1 MPQTI
6 IRKTLAAKVM
16 VTPLPTQRWA
26 PLGVALALAEA
37 EVGRAAV
44 PHAPAE
50 GHGDHQQGED
60 HPRGGVAQVPQLTV
74 ADEDLIDDVV
84 QSADEQ
90 RQDAGQGEGA
100 QQFSQVVSARMRC
113 VRVP

>member
-1 MPQTI
+1 M
-6 IRKTLAAKVM
+6 
-16 VTPLPTQRWA
+16 PLPHA
-26 PLGVALALAEA
+26 PGGRSGRRPCLAEA

-60 HPRGGVAQVPQLTV
+60 HPRGGVAQVPQLAV

-84 QSADEQ
+84 QGADEQ
-90 RQDAGQGEGA
+90 RQMQGREKDRSS
-100 QQFSQVVSARMRC
+100 FPRSSRPR
-113 VRVP
+113 